1 MNVRFEI
8 EKTTIVG
15 IIRILIAIA
24 AIVALWNKDG
34 ATALQ
39 IIVGGELAKGFFD
52 ASTTEKE
59 RTNDRP
65 AD

>member
-8 EKTTIVG
+8 EKSTLVG

-24 AIVALWNKDG
+24 AIVALWHKDS

-52 ASTTEKE
+52 ASTTEKDSE
-59 RTNDRP
+59 DDRP

>member
-1 MNVRFEI
+1 MNIHFEI
-8 EKTTIVG
+8 EKSTIVG

-24 AIVALWNKDG
+24 AIVALWNKDA

-52 ASTTEKE
+52 ASTTEKDGS
-59 RTNDRP
+59 RDRP
-65 AD
+65 TD